1 MTPDPQA
8 GSSLDSS
15 RSSGQLLGIGEVATV
30 LDAELGEV
38 TVSKIRYLESRGLI
52 TPARTRGGSRRYSS
66 ADVDRLR
73 TILTLQRR
81 HFLPLDVIAERL
93 SVVSDGDVDG
103 DLARTQLSESDSVG
117 TLTHALRPG
126 DETPWSREEFV
137 HRVALNAAEVD
148 EMHRHGVIPE
158 WNATGMQIALVAHRL
173 AEWGIE
179 PRHLRG
185 LVQSADR
192 QVSLVESTVPIGQVG
207 GSQARVE
214 ADEARRRLA
223 AELIELHIL
232 LVRAGM
238 ST

>member
-1 MTPDPQA
+1 M
-8 GSSLDSS
+8 
-15 RSSGQLLGIGEVATV
+15 LGIGEVASL

-52 TPARTRGGSRRYSS
+52 TPARTRGGSRRYST

-93 SVVSDGDVDG
+93 DVVTEDDDDVDAAPG
-103 DLARTQLSESDSVG
+103 TLSANDSVG

-126 DETPWSREEFV
+126 DETRWSREEFL
-137 HRVALNAAEVD
+137 HRVALSSADVD
-148 EMHRHGVIPE
+148 EMHRHGVIPA
-158 WNATGMQIALVAHRL
+158 WDSTGMQIALVVHRL

-185 LVQSADR
+185 LVQSAER
-192 QVSLVESTVPIGQVG
+192 QVGLVESTVPIGQVA

-223 AELIELHIL
+223 ANLIELHIL

-238 ST
+238 SA

>member
-1 MTPDPQA
+1 M
-8 GSSLDSS
+8 
-15 RSSGQLLGIGEVATV
+15 LGIGEVASL

-52 TPARTRGGSRRYSS
+52 TPARTRGGSRRYST

-93 SVVSDGDVDG
+93 DVVTEDDDDVDAVPG
-103 DLARTQLSESDSVG
+103 TLSANDSVG

-126 DETPWSREEFV
+126 DETRWSRRNSCIV
-137 HRVALNAAEVD
+137 WPSAADVD
-148 EMHRHGVIPE
+148 EMHRHGVIPA
-158 WNATGMQIALVAHRL
+158 WDSTGMQIALVVHRL

-185 LVQSADR
+185 LVQSAER
-192 QVSLVESTVPIGQVG
+192 QVGLVESTVPIGQVA

-223 AELIELHIL
+223 ANLIELHIL

-238 ST
+238 SA

>member
-1 MTPDPQA
+1 M
-8 GSSLDSS
+8 
-15 RSSGQLLGIGEVATV
+15 LGIGEVASL

-38 TVSKIRYLESRGLI
+38 TVSKVRYLESRGLI
-52 TPARTRGGSRRYSS
+52 TPARTRGGSRRYSTT
-66 ADVDRLR
+66 DVDRLR

-81 HFLPLDVIAERL
+81 YFLPLDVIAERL
-93 SVVSDGDVDG
+93 DAVTDGGDDVDAAPG
-103 DLARTQLSESDSVG
+103 TPSANDSVG

-126 DETPWSREEFV
+126 DETRWSREEFL
-137 HRVALNAAEVD
+137 HRVALSAADVD
-148 EMHRHGVIPE
+148 EMHRHGVIPA
-158 WNATGMQIALVAHRL
+158 WDSTGMQIALVVHRL

-185 LVQSADR
+185 LVQSAER
-192 QVSLVESTVPIGQVG
+192 QVGLVESTVPIGQVA

-223 AELIELHIL
+223 ANLIELHIL

-238 ST
+238 SA